1 MGYLIKIDG
10 MCDRFR
16 GAINPR
22 PFYPMGFL
30 LRAHAAFRAGV
41 GAIMAGQLFESQ
53 ALLRLCLEHAAYG
66 FYIGADEGRMERWL
80 RREESDDNR
89 KELRK
94 EFHHYQ
100 INDHIHATATEI
112 GEQFYRLY
120 TQIGRK

>member
-1 MGYLIKIDG
+1 
-10 MCDRFR
+10 
-16 GAINPR
+16 
-22 PFYPMGFL
+22 MGFL

-89 KELRK
+89 KALRK
-94 EFHHYQ
+94 EFH
-100 INDHIHATATEI
+100 NDKIKAHIHATAPVI
-112 GEQFYRLY
+112 GEQFNRLY
-120 TQIGRK
+120 SQLIDFGEIGRASCREECVSTCRSRW